1 MHNANKVC
9 LRKGTSAKDEI
20 VMKTFK
26 DLEHKLNCRE
36 KKKPFPGGILQNRPA
51 TLLRELSKRM

>member
-26 DLEHKLNCRE
+26 VLEHKLNCRE
-36 KKKPFPGGILQNRPA
+36 KKKPFPGKNRPA